1 MTDRD
6 ATTSHPGEAQLLRWY
21 DRTVPRYTSY
31 PTAPHFHPGIGP
43 QDYAA
48 WLAAGDKNAPVSLY
62 LHVPF
67 CKSMCWYCGCHTKVA
82 ARYQPVEELAERL
95 AAEIALVAGVIGAA
109 RPVTQIHWGG
119 GTPNM
124 LNPADFARIMAAIDR
139 HFARS
144 DTAEVAM
151 EMDPRLLTAEMA
163 AECLMSGVNRVSLG
177 VQDFDPEVQRL
188 INREQPYAL
197 VRDAVELLRAHGI
210 AGINLDLMYGL
221 PGQTQD
227 TILKTIDLA
236 HSLQPD
242 RLALFGYAH
251 VPWMKTHQ
259 RLIDESRMPDAVGRW
274 ALMRL
279 ANDRL
284 RELGYVQIGFDH
296 FARADD
302 PMALALRSGKLTRNF
317 QGYAVEDAATLIGLG
332 PSAIGTLPQGYVQ
345 NLPETI
351 AWHRAIGEGRLA
363 TARGIALSD
372 EDRLRRAIIERL
384 LCDFAVDLDA
394 VSHAHGMTGRRFA
407 QEKVRLNELA
417 RDGLVELDGDHVR
430 ITELGRPLARIAAA
444 CFDTYL
450 ETGKARHSKAV

>member
-1 MTDRD
+1 MPGRAMT
-6 ATTSHPGEAQLLRWY
+6 QLDLLQKY
-21 DRTVPRYTSY
+21 DRAVPRYTSY
-31 PTAPHFHPGIGP
+31 PTAPHFHAEIGP
-43 QDYAA
+43 EQYAA
-48 WLAAGDKNAPVSLY
+48 WLAAGDATAPVSLY
-62 LHVPF
+62 LHVPY
-67 CKSMCWYCGCHTKVA
+67 CKTMCWYCGCHTKVA
-82 ARYQPVEELAERL
+82 ARYQPVEDL
-95 AAEIALVAGVIGAA
+95 AARLIEEVALVARHVDA
-109 RPVTQIHWGG
+109 RRPATQIHWGG

-124 LNPADFARIMAAIDR
+124 LRPAEFARIMAALDQ
-139 HFARS
+139 HFPRA
-144 DTAEVAM
+144 DTAEVAI
-151 EMDPRLLTAEMA
+151 EMDPRLLTQEMA
-163 AECLMSGVNRVSLG
+163 AECLMSGVTRVSLG

-188 INREQPYAL
+188 INREQPFAL

-221 PGQTQD
+221 PGQTRE

-236 HSLQPD
+236 HALAPD

-259 RLIDESRMPDAVGRW
+259 RLIDESRMPDAASRW
-274 ALMRL
+274 DLMSL

-284 RELGYVQIGFDH
+284 RALGYVQIGFDH

-302 PMALALRSGKLTRNF
+302 PMVLALKAGKLTRNF

-345 NLPETI
+345 NLAEPG
-351 AWHRAIGEGRLA
+351 AWHRAVAAGRLA

-394 VSHAHGMTGRRFA
+394 VARAHGMSGRRFGP
-407 QEKVRLNELA
+407 EKVRLNELVA
-417 RDGLVELDGDHVR
+417 DGLVELDGERVR
-430 ITELGRPLARIAAA
+430 ITEPGRPLARLVAA
-444 CFDTYL
+444 CFDSYL